1 MKFDSILERNRFIF
15 LDAEQRAGNISN
27 LRLQVPFELIPN
39 QRVNGKLIEKKCSY
53 IADFVYMKD
62 GKMVVEDVKSVA
74 TQKKESY
81 IIKRKLM
88 LKVYG
93 IIIKEIKEGERPA

>member
-93 IIIKEIKEGERPA
+93 IIIKEIKEGEITA